1 MYRVT
6 IKDKA
11 YSSMSFIFGDM
22 EEAAVF
28 IETALKA
35 SEMGIE
41 ASIELDKE
49 EETDGERSE

>member
-6 IKDKA
+6 IKDEA
-11 YSSMSFIFGDM
+11 YSSLSFVFKDM
-22 EEAAVF
+22 EEVTVF

-41 ASIELDKE
+41 AKIELVKE
-49 EETDGERSE
+49 EADNE

>member
-11 YSSMSFIFGDM
+11 YSSMSFIFSNM
-22 EEAAVF
+22 EDAAVF

-49 EETDGERSE
+49 EADNE